1 MRTQNSATERYLFI
15 YFENFYI
22 FLILVFIRKFLYIF
36 LILVFIRKFL
46 YIFNSCIHPKI
57 FIINSFNRVDDEL
70 LE

>member
-36 LILVFIRKFL
+36 
-46 YIFNSCIHPKI
+46 NSCIPRKI